1 MSHLQNDPKVAAIIL
16 AAGKGTRLKAKD
28 KNKVVFEIGDK
39 PMVVH
44 TVNNLLAAKIDQLI
58 AVVGF
63 KAETVRAA
71 LGSKVDYA
79 IQDSPQGTGD
89 AAKIGAAKLNHDIE
103 VVLIVSGD
111 DSAFYSPDLYRR
123 MVAKLHQEQAD
134 IVLLTL
140 VKDNPTG
147 LGRIIR
153 DHHGHI
159 EKIVEEKVATE
170 AEKAI
175 KEINTS
181 MYCVKRDFLLQALPE
196 IKRNP
201 VSKEF
206 YLTDIV
212 EIANRHHRRVLP
224 LLLDDERYWHGVNTR
239 EDWQQA
245 QLKYQ
250 LLKQTQS

>member
-1 MSHLQNDPKVAAIIL
+1 MSLKKNHKLAAIIL
-16 AAGKGTRLKAKD
+16 AAGKGTRLKAKT

-39 PMVVH
+39 PMVAH
-44 TVNNLLAAKIDQLI
+44 TVDNLIAAGVGQLI

-63 KAETVRAA
+63 KAETVRAV
-71 LGSKVDYA
+71 LGSKVEYA
-79 IQDSPQGTGD
+79 VQDPPQGTGD
-89 AAKIGAAKLNHDIE
+89 AAKVGAALLKPEVE

-111 DSAFYSPDLYRR
+111 DSAFYSPELYQRL
-123 MVAKLHQEQAD
+123 VTKLYQEQAD

-140 VKDNPTG
+140 IKDDPTG
-147 LGRIIR
+147 LGRIVR
-153 DHHGHI
+153 NSQGHI
-159 EKIVEEKVATE
+159 ERIVEEKVANP

-181 MYCVKRDFLLQALPE
+181 MYCVRKDFLLQALPE

-201 VSKEF
+201 ISQEF

-239 EDWQQA
+239 EDWLKAQEKYR
-245 QLKYQ
+245 QLKQ
-250 LLKQTQS
+250 KSA